1 MKMRKRTGKS
11 LTTIPI
17 NRFLSLA
24 KLFCKERPS
33 RKPKKGCSLT
43 YPEYLILTLFA
54 IKQMDSLSYR
64 QIPPFIRD
72 SLGKIPS
79 LSTLHYRVSK
89 IRQERLE
96 EFLIWLAKKRVHE
109 G

>member
-1 MKMRKRTGKS
+1 
-11 LTTIPI
+11 
-17 NRFLSLA
+17 
-24 KLFCKERPS
+24 
-33 RKPKKGCSLT
+33 
-43 YPEYLILTLFA
+43 
-54 IKQMDSLSYR
+54 MDSLSYR

-96 EFLIWLAKKRVHE
+96 EFLIWLAKKKK
-109 G
+109 GA